1 MSTLSH
7 KHPFAVETEE
17 RFTAP
22 LRGDREPEGY
32 GRQDV
37 KRQEVG
43 VLRGWEGGNS
53 GRLRR
58 QAGEKCKVLTFFIY
72 AYTGLSK

>member
-22 LRGDREPEGY
+22 LRGDRGPEGY

-43 VLRGWEGGNS
+43 VLRGWEGGILG
-53 GRLRR
+53 GREGKQERN
-58 QAGEKCKVLTFFIY
+58 AKC
-72 AYTGLSK
+72 